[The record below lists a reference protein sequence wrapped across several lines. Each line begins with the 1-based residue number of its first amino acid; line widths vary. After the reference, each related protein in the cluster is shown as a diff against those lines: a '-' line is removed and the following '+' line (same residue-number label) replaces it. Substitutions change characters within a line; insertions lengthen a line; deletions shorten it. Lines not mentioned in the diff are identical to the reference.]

1 MYQKEISM
9 KDKLT
14 KEQQIQK
21 KINWQERLIARG
33 NRIKELGNKLCP
45 RCIYENQEI
54 TLSSEGYFTP
64 CCWLDDELY
73 RNQSRVNDFFNENL
87 HIENNE
93 NIQDIFDSK
102 EWTEFWDMLLNR
114 PEEAP
119 PVCYEYCASPKG
131 DKETLEKEGNIE
143 VRRKH

>member
-1 MYQKEISM
+1 M
-9 KDKLT
+9 
-14 KEQQIQK
+14 
-21 KINWQERLIARG
+21 
-33 NRIKELGNKLCP
+33 
-45 RCIYENQEI
+45 
-54 TLSSEGYFTP
+54 
-64 CCWLDDELY
+64 
-73 RNQSRVNDFFNENL
+73 